1 MSFLQIGFLA
11 ALAAVA
17 IPIVIHSVFRPRAR
31 RASLGTLRFLQI
43 VLAQHARRRR
53 LMHWLLLG
61 LRLLCLAL
69 IAFLFA
75 RPYWLADSVGDK
87 RTTVLLID
95 QSASM
100 SLKLDGER
108 LVDRATAAARQLM
121 ADARSNEHFH
131 VAFFDHAVHPLA
143 APTPAPSASE
153 RPADTKQ

>member
-11 ALAAVA
+11 ALVALA
-17 IPIVIHSVFRPRAR
+17 IPIIIHLVFRPRAR
-31 RASLGTLRFLQI
+31 RASLGTLRFLQL

-61 LRLLCLAL
+61 LRLATLAL

-75 RPYWLADSVGDK
+75 RPYWMADSLSDK

-100 SLKLDGER
+100 NLRLDGDR
-108 LVDRATAAARQLM
+108 LIDRAIASARKLV
-121 ADARSNEHFH
+121 ADARPNEQFQI
-131 VAFFDHAVHPLA
+131 ALFDHAVHPLA
-143 APTPAPSASE
+143 LAEESGKASDNSAGF
-153 RPADTKQ
+153 

>member
-1 MSFLQIGFLA
+1 MSFLQVGFLA

-17 IPIVIHSVFRPRAR
+17 IPIVIHLVFRPRAR
-31 RASLGTLRFLQI
+31 RASLGTLQFLQI

-61 LRLLCLAL
+61 LRLACLAL

-75 RPYWLADSVGDK
+75 RPYWLADSPSDK

-108 LVDRATAAARQLM
+108 LVDRATAAARKLV
-121 ADARSNEHFH
+121 AEARSNEQFH
-131 VAFFDHAVHPLA
+131 VALFDHAVHPA
-143 APTPAPSASE
+143 TPTRSVSE
-153 RPADTKQ
+153 GPADAQQT